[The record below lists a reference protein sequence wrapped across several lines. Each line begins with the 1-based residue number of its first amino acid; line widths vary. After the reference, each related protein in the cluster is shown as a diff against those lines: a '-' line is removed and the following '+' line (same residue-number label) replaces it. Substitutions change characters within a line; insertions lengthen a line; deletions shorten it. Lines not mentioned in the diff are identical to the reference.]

1 MGSFS
6 AREINTLCFQYSLAL
21 GPKTN
26 IPKVVDNREEVE
38 QSDKRAVD
46 VLYRISALASSEP
59 DPKLALEGI
68 LDEVMGTFHASSAS
82 ICLQNADSKQLL
94 IEVQRGLSKG
104 SKGFGLPMG
113 VGITGWVAL
122 HGEPFLCSNVKEE
135 EKYFELDDR
144 IRSEMAAPLSEGGRT
159 VGALNVDSLETN
171 AFDESDLRLL
181 VLMANEAGRVLEIMW
196 RNQKLERKADQLQTL
211 VLVGQNMAGKR
222 EVEQVLQT
230 ITREALLLLK
240 CRLSAFFLYDQEKDL
255 LNLHSMQDD
264 QGPRSYEEVLAPA
277 DSILGTALRGH
288 QKQTDDLLRTEEHHF
303 VQLIREENLQS
314 MLVTPV
320 VYEDKPIGLLSLYV
334 DRKHRFND
342 DERMIVRALAD
353 LGAIAIQN
361 ARLYARVFD
370 SEESMRK
377 SERLTTLGTMAA
389 EISHEIRNPLTVI
402 RLLFDSLKLEDEEDE
417 GKSKDLLVVREKLDH
432 LEQIAGRILDFGKSR
447 ETFRKISPLREIL
460 EDLAVLIRLK
470 LEQSHVD
477 LTIGEISDDILV
489 SVDKGQLQQALLN
502 LILNALVAMPDG
514 GRLAIDTSLSEEGK
528 VHILVKDT
536 GSGIPEE
543 FRERIFDS
551 FLSARTEGTGLGLAI
566 SKRIL
571 RGYEGDLELV
581 ESSSGG
587 TVFRLI
593 LPLPV

>member
-1 MGSFS
+1 LGSFS

-38 QSDKRAVD
+38 KSDKRAVD

-82 ICLQNADSKQLL
+82 ICLQNPDFKQLL

-104 SKGFGLPMG
+104 SKGFELPMG

-144 IRSEMAAPLSEGGRT
+144 IRSEMAAPLSEGGHT

-240 CRLSAFFLYDQEKDL
+240 CRLSAFFFYDQEKDL

-264 QGPRSYEEVLAPA
+264 QGLRSYEEVLAPA
-277 DSILGTALRGH
+277 DSILGTALRGQ